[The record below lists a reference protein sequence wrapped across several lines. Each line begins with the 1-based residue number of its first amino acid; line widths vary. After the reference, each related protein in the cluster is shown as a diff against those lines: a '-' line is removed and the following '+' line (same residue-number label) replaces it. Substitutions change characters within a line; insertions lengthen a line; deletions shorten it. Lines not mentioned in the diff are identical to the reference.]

1 MIHTIQAGTTRTSQ
15 LRTWYLY
22 AKPVG
27 LAREIMNLT
36 LSHLQIIIN
45 PKKFLFFTFFL
56 KKKKLFIY
64 SFKKKKK
71 RSFLENF
78 IGDR

>member
-45 PKKFLFFTFFL
+45 PKKFLFFTFFK

-71 RSFLENF
+71 TKFLREF
-78 IGDR
+78 HRR